1 MAFQNWSHVRSP
13 NFYKKNLSFATVY
26 GKYFLWSPK
35 GIGGQKT
42 HVIICTA
49 VQFLYLP
56 SFFVVLPVFSNWRN
70 FASSSLLSRLA
81 RFHLPSS
88 ILSGNFKCAARNNNY
103 RPLVGPQ
110 RQTHT
115 HTHTHFHYRT
125 RLLVRGTFHGIMFAH
140 HKNTWDLS
148 SSTAGLLC
156 SAGSGSSSNSS
167 PSSSRESSS
176 FELNICVWGYIHVC
190 VRCYP
195 WQTMTLAICINP
207 LWCGLPLQVHV
218 LGCTVGLVANSFAC
232 YTLLLK
238 WPGCCTFPA

>member
-1 MAFQNWSHVRSP
+1 MFFLQFSV
-13 NFYKKNLSFATVY
+13 FIVY
-26 GKYFLWSPK
+26 
-35 GIGGQKT
+35 
-42 HVIICTA
+42 
-49 VQFLYLP
+49 YLQ
-56 SFFVVLPVFSNWRN
+56 SSFVVLLVFSNWRN
-70 FASSSLLSRLA
+70 FASSSLLSQLA
-81 RFHLPSS
+81 RSHLPSS

-110 RQTHT
+110 DKRT

-167 PSSSRESSS
+167 PSSRQESSS
-176 FELNICVWGYIHVC
+176 FELNICVWGYTCVC
-190 VRCYP
+190 VCCYP

-207 LWCGLPLQVHV
+207 LWCVLPQKSTSWVAQLGWLLIHLHVTHFYWNGLDVVHFQPIHFTTIDTGSTQPHMSV
-218 LGCTVGLVANSFAC
+218 WSD
-232 YTLLLK
+232 K
-238 WPGCCTFPA
+238 WPKADVAVNRYFPHNHFRA